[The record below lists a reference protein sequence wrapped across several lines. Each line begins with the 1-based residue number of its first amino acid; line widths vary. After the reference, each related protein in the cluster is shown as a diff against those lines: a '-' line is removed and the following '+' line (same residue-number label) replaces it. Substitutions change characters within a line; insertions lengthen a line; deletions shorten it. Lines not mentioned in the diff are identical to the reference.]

1 MKRKLFAFGSVVL
14 SLASVVLISFA
25 SCGKGKSIQAI
36 PVEDVEDTYF
46 LDEIADSYSYVLLDD
61 SSLDAIVG
69 DITQVMVDDGL
80 IFVSHIPNAKG
91 NDIDQIISVY
101 DKEGRFLNKIGQKGR
116 ARNEFL
122 RIRSWCIDKDSK
134 EVRMY
139 DLDAYAIKKY
149 TYDGTFI
156 TQTSIPK
163 EIDLMKLFL
172 TDKRMYVQST
182 VPNDVSD
189 DFMELREDGSYT
201 PLLPMRQIATDG
213 GWRVGIVSHFRDQD
227 LKEFYHLRAF
237 DNTLYRISDG
247 KADSCGYFEFI
258 DVLPANKL
266 ENLTFDYLITLKQPN
281 ECYETPA
288 YFVASEFE
296 AADYVYYKPTGK
308 CTCYRYDIAKLPY
321 RRKIVGVAGDVLIAG
336 VGASDAQIALKEHPE
351 LIPEQDKVM
360 LETVAGRENDAL
372 VFYHLK

>member
-1 MKRKLFAFGSVVL
+1 MNKRTFFHIALLVIVIVV
-14 SLASVVLISFA
+14 A
-25 SCGKGKSIQAI
+25 SCGKGKSMQAI
-36 PVEDVEDTYF
+36 PVEEVEDTYF
-46 LDEIADSYSYVLLDD
+46 LDEIADSRSYVLLDD

-80 IFVSHIPNAKG
+80 IFVSHVPNAKG
-91 NDIDQIISVY
+91 NTIDQIISVY

-134 EVRMY
+134 EVLMY

-172 TDKRMYVQST
+172 TDKRMYVQSM

-201 PLLPMRQIATDG
+201 PLLPMRQMATDE

-258 DVLPANKL
+258 DVPPANKL

-296 AADYVYYKPTGK
+296 AADYVYQKPTGK

-336 VGASDAQIALKEHPE
+336 VSASDAQIALKEHTE
-351 LIPEQDKVM
+351 LIPEHDKVM
-360 LETVAGRENDAL
+360 LEAVAGRENDAL